1 MSLKFEE
8 ARFVIAFASGVHT
21 EKSGTFTSR
30 IQSWQ
35 KLDFPEGTRSGR
47 GVKAEY
53 GAKQIF
59 QLAIMMKLQRLGL
72 TPDRAIKVVKQ
83 GWPAFR
89 DGIIETMLCHYNGE
103 THLHYFVV
111 QLDALSDLSD
121 PEADHMH
128 IFVETITEGQ
138 LVEAW
143 LDPDDD
149 WSEEDKNAWRDHAFH
164 IKNRLACA
172 ITIEIDSMLMLIWAA
187 LSVRKFSPDLFADEF
202 AEWEASARKG
212 RAAQEDEDQFHPKK
226 YHRQSVAGHNNL
238 REEALRDVGHVDYA
252 RAALSKLPKSSL
264 QEHPERP

>member
-8 ARFVIAFASGVHT
+8 ARFVIAFANNIRP

-30 IQSWQ
+30 VQSWQ

-72 TPDRAIKVVKQ
+72 TPERAIKVVKQ
-83 GWPAFR
+83 GWPGFR
-89 DGIIETMLCHYNGE
+89 DGIIETLMCHYNGE

-111 QLDALSDLSD
+111 QLDAISDLSD

-128 IFVETITEGQ
+128 IFVETITEGMM
-138 LVEAW
+138 LEAW
-143 LDPDDD
+143 MEPDDD
-149 WSEEDKNAWRDHAFH
+149 WSEVDKNSWRNHAFY

-187 LSVRKFSPDLFADEF
+187 LGVRKFSPDLFADEF
-202 AEWEASARKG
+202 AEWEASARQG
-212 RAAQEDEDQFHPKK
+212 RAAQEDEAQFNPTR
-226 YHRQSVAGHNNL
+226 YDRQSVAGHNS
-238 REEALRDVGHVDYA
+238 LRDKAIRDVDHIEYA
-252 RAALSKLPKSSL
+252 RAALSKLPESSL
-264 QEHPERP
+264 QEHP